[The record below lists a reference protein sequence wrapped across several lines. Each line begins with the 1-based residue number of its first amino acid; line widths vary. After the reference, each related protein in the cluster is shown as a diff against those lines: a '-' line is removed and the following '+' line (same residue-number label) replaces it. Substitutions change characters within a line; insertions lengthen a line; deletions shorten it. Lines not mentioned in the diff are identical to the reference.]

1 MNMYSV
7 YIHNMVYRMCIC
19 ENVCSVLC
27 ILNWAIDE
35 SMCIFDD
42 HICDLVCELCVC
54 LVCIWCIYVYV
65 YLMFCVCLRVG
76 LCLCV
81 FNVCDVYMVYV
92 YVWCVY
98 GVCVPILWFCLS
110 EKN

>member
-7 YIHNMVYRMCIC
+7 YIHNMLYSICIC

-35 SMCIFDD
+35 CMLCIFDD
-42 HICDLVCELCVC
+42 HICDLVYELCVC

-65 YLMFCVCLRVG
+65 YLMFCVCVHVF
-76 LCLCV
+76 CVSVCACVLCV
-81 FNVCDVYMVYV
+81 HTRGFVF
-92 YVWCVY
+92 
-98 GVCVPILWFCLS
+98 VCV
-110 EKN
+110 